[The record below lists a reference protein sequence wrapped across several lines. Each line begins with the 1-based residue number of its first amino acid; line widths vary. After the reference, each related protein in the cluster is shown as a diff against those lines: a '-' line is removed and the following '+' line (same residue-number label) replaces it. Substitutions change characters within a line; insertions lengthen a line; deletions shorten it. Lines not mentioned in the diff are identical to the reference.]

1 MRLRFYRFDSLVYA
15 NIVTHTQFKPNHP
28 RPDQPVSSRL
38 LFLVPHFS
46 TKPTPS
52 PEPTARGDGAPG
64 MEGGG
69 GVDAAGG
76 GVHTWRLAHVCAF
89 AFLLHLKPSEPH
101 IGAPPSQP
109 TNPRAVPTERDDDDV
124 RPVRR

>member
-1 MRLRFYRFDSLVYA
+1 
-15 NIVTHTQFKPNHP
+15 
-28 RPDQPVSSRL
+28 
-38 LFLVPHFS
+38 
-46 TKPTPS
+46 
-52 PEPTARGDGAPG
+52 